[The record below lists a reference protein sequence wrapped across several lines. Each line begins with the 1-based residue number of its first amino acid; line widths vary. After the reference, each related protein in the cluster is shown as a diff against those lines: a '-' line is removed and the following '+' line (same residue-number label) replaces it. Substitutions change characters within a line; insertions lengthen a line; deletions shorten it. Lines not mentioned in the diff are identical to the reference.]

1 MKKSFLPLLTLLT
14 ALLMAPNAIA
24 EVRGGAIT
32 VSPFVGGYTFDGSQ
46 HLQTN
51 IATGLDLGYNLTEN
65 WGVEGRFTWVPLQA
79 AKGDIPGEYS
89 LFNFHGDVLY
99 HFFPEGQFVPYV
111 ALGAGL
117 SRTEFLT
124 YDNHDAI
131 LVYGGGV
138 KYFFTDW
145 LALRGDVRHIFSF
158 HTNNPGGMDYWN
170 NFQYTVG
177 LSFSF
182 GGGKP
187 VPSAAKPEA
196 ISEPVAQSAAP
207 AVKMEAPEQ
216 KASAL
221 PVQEEKP
228 GPATVK
234 APAPV
239 LPSAEQAAVLAK
251 EEKTRLAERKI
262 VLTSIALQPN
272 ALEIITTENF
282 YYELQ
287 TLSKPSRLAI
297 DILDAVNGLG
307 VDSIVFN
314 KIGIATVRIES
325 QGKFLRILLYPMAG
339 TPLPSWSRIDVTG
352 KGLMINMATPTPKKK
367 EK

>member
-1 MKKSFLPLLTLLT
+1 MKKNFLPLLTLLT
-14 ALLMAPNAIA
+14 LLMAPNAIA

-51 IATGLDLGYNLTEN
+51 VATGLGLGYNLTEN

-117 SRTEFLT
+117 SRTELLT

-145 LALRGDVRHIFSF
+145 LALRGDVRQIFSF

-196 ISEPVAQSAAP
+196 ISEPVAQPAAP
-207 AVKMEAPEQ
+207 AVKMETPEQ

-221 PVQEEKP
+221 PVQGEKP
-228 GPATVK
+228 GPA
-234 APAPV
+234 PV
-239 LPSAEQAAVLAK
+239 LPTAGQTAMPEG
-251 EEKTRLAERKI
+251 KI
-262 VLTSIALQPN
+262 VLTDIALRLN
-272 ALEIITTENF
+272 ALEIVTTKSF
-282 YYELQ
+282 YYEIHL
-287 TLSKPSRLAI
+287 LSKPSRLAI
-297 DILDAVNGLG
+297 DIPDAVNGLG
-307 VDSIVFN
+307 VDMKVFN
-314 KIGIATVRIES
+314 KIGIASVRIES
-325 QGKFLRILLYPMAG
+325 QGKVLRIVLYPTEG
-339 TPLPSWSRIDVTG
+339 NPLPSLIDVTG